1 MGSSILTAVQSR
13 AGLPGPRESSGQHCP
28 SGEPWVSQ
36 KGAASVSLCSEGRRK
51 HSSGP
56 RASSWPRV
64 IHHTPEVGACGHLH
78 WVTLIILQGL
88 TRSAPP
94 DPRNLVLPSHS
105 TPSFP
110 APALVFSS
118 TKFSTCSR
126 WPRVDGR
133 GVHPRAGLAQ
143 HRGTHGHL
151 GGETGWEERDGE
163 GKTKSLQ
170 GAGRI
175 KVRSVHGRQKGKG
188 STWQM
193 DGKGLR
199 SFSRSIVGGKDPVS
213 PNDQVW
219 RLGGSL
225 PESTW
230 RQDEGSVPGLL
241 CGALAGA
248 ALAAVLTLHHQ
259 ASPPSPPQRCH
270 LLRSPCIS
278 FPQVPPEVEELWCST
293 QLRSLIPGG

>member
-199 SFSRSIVGGKDPVS
+199 SFSRSIVGGKDPVFPRMTRFGDLEGLCLRARGVRTRARFRACFVALWREQPWLQCS
-213 PNDQVW
+213 PFII
-219 RLGGSL
+219 RLHRHL
-225 PESTW
+225 
-230 RQDEGSVPGLL
+230 RHN
-241 CGALAGA
+241 A
-248 ALAAVLTLHHQ
+248 A
-259 ASPPSPPQRCH
+259 
-270 LLRSPCIS
+270 IS
-278 FPQVPPEVEELWCST
+278 
-293 QLRSLIPGG
+293 